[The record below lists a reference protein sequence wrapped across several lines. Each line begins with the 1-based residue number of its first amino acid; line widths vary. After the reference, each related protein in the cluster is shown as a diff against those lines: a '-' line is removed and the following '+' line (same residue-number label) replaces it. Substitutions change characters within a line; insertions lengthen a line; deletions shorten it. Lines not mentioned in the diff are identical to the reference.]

1 MAGKL
6 RHLALAVPDRYVAA
20 EFFEKIFKTDR
31 MAENEMPNAKVI
43 YLSDGVMSLA
53 LIEYQSDMAAGKETS
68 RDGAGKEF
76 IGIHHMVFGLM
87 MLTGHKVGSILTGA
101 LI

>member
-6 RHLALAVPDRYVAA
+6 RHLALSVPDRYVAA
-20 EFFEKIFKTDR
+20 EFYEKIFEMDR
-31 MAENEMPNAKVI
+31 MAENETPDAKVI

-53 LIEYQSDMAAGKETS
+53 LIEYQSDTAAGKETS
-68 RDGAGKEF
+68 RDGKGKEF

-87 MLTGHKVGSILTGA
+87 MLTRYKVGSILAGT